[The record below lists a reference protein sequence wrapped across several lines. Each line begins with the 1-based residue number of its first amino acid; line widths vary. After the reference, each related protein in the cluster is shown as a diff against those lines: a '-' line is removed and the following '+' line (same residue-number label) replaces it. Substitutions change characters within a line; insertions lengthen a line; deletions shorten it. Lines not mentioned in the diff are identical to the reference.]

1 MKVSKEIPDES
12 VDLIFTDPP
21 YDKKSLLLYKELA
34 LLANRVLKPGGSIVC
49 YCGTYAIPQILDYM
63 KEANLTYYWISA
75 VILQGPF
82 DKAWREHITI
92 KWKPLLYHI
101 KGTKKFDT
109 TQYMSDVIIST
120 KPDKLLHDWQ
130 QSTDEPDHIISRQTV
145 PNQTVLDPMMGSGT
159 TGISALDLKRRF
171 IGIELEEE
179 TFKLAAARINQFQ
192 ASKDSDSTN

>member
-120 KPDKLLHDWQ
+120 KPDKL
-130 QSTDEPDHIISRQTV
+130 V